1 MQDPSAYF
9 LQQYRFESI
18 RKQQQRFR
26 FFALIALILICG
38 SIVWFSK
45 TLPLSVTAVFGSVA
59 IGGVF
64 LLAASAQRKT
74 IERQDALFML
84 LEVDPAILEHSN
96 RMELA
101 FQAVQSGDLQ
111 SIQVSKT
118 QRRNR
123 GSDEKGFTSGRTESQ
138 LDTSQPRRDASLSET
153 SYTGLEDDL
162 RPSELLVNEANA
174 RYGEKAQQRW
184 QEAESKDI
192 DLIEAGVGKLGDLVK
207 TDWFEKNAKD
217 GAVQDLIDSKTTDQ
231 EY

>member
-9 LQQYRFESI
+9 LQQYRFETS
-18 RKQQQRFR
+18 RKQQLRLRVFV
-26 FFALIALILICG
+26 LIVSILILGAVGWFNSSLSLSLTIVFQ
-38 SIVWFSK
+38 SI
-45 TLPLSVTAVFGSVA
+45 AIGSVL
-59 IGGVF
+59 
-64 LLAASAQRKT
+64 LLAFSAQRKS

-84 LEVDPAILEHSN
+84 LEVDPTLLEQSN

-101 FQAVQSGDLQ
+101 FQAVQAGDLQ

-123 GSDEKGFTSGRTESQ
+123 GSDEKGFTSGRTESHF
-138 LDTSQPRRDASLSET
+138 DTLQPRRDAALSES
-153 SYTGLEDDL
+153 SYEGLEDDL

-184 QEAESKDI
+184 QDAESKDI
-192 DLIEAGVGKLGDLVK
+192 DLIESGVEKLGDLVK

>member
-9 LQQYRFESI
+9 LQQYRFEST
-18 RKQQQRFR
+18 RKQQLRFR
-26 FFALIALILICG
+26 FFALIALILLLG
-38 SIVWFSK
+38 SIGWSSK
-45 TLPLSVTAVFGSVA
+45 TLSFTAMVVFESVA
-59 IGGVF
+59 IGSVF
-64 LLAASAQRKT
+64 LLATSAQRKA

-84 LEVDPAILEHSN
+84 LEVDPTILEHSN

-123 GSDEKGFTSGRTESQ
+123 GSDEKGFTSGKTDSQ
-138 LDTSQPRRDASLSET
+138 FDKSQSRRDASLSE
-153 SYTGLEDDL
+153 SLYQGLEDDL

-192 DLIEAGVGKLGDLVK
+192 DLIESGVEKLGDLVK
-207 TDWFEKNAKD
+207 T
-217 GAVQDLIDSKTTDQ
+217 
-231 EY
+231 

>member
-9 LQQYRFESI
+9 LQQYRFEST
-18 RKQQQRFR
+18 RKQQLRFR
-26 FFALIALILICG
+26 FFALITLILFLG
-38 SIVWFSK
+38 SIGWSSK
-45 TLPLSVTAVFGSVA
+45 TLSFTATVVFESAA
-59 IGGVF
+59 IGSVF
-64 LLAASAQRKT
+64 LLATSAQRKA

-84 LEVDPAILEHSN
+84 LEVDPTILEHSN

-123 GSDEKGFTSGRTESQ
+123 GSDEKGFTSGKTDSQ
-138 LDTSQPRRDASLSET
+138 FDKSQSRRDASLSE
-153 SYTGLEDDL
+153 SLYQGLEDDL

-192 DLIEAGVGKLGDLVK
+192 DLIESGVEKLGDLVK

-217 GAVQDLIDSKTTDQ
+217 GAVQDLIDSKKADE

>member
-9 LQQYRFESI
+9 LQQYRFEST
-18 RKQQQRFR
+18 RKQQLHFR
-26 FFALIALILICG
+26 FFALIVLILLLG
-38 SIVWFSK
+38 SIGWSSK
-45 TLPLSVTAVFGSVA
+45 TLSLTATVVFESVA
-59 IGGVF
+59 IGSVL
-64 LLAASAQRKT
+64 LLATSAQRKA

-84 LEVDPAILEHSN
+84 LEVDPTVLEHSN
-96 RMELA
+96 RMELT
-101 FQAVQSGDLQ
+101 FQAVQSGDLR

-123 GSDEKGFTSGRTESQ
+123 GSDEKGFTSGKTDSQ
-138 LDTSQPRRDASLSET
+138 FDKSQSRRDASLSES
-153 SYTGLEDDL
+153 SYQGLEDDL
-162 RPSELLVNEANA
+162 RPSEILVNEANA

-192 DLIEAGVGKLGDLVK
+192 DLIESGVEKLGDLVK

-217 GAVQDLIDSKTTDQ
+217 GAVQDLIDSKKADE